1 MSDQSSQDKTEKA
14 SPQKVKKA
22 RQEGQ
27 IPRAKEFTTAVI
39 FMAVALYFYSQ
50 INSIWESMFGIFRYN
65 MSLTKADLENPQQ
78 MVEQVGQSLGMII
91 EMLLPLFTV
100 IIIVTFGSSIVMV
113 ACGSGMVLGGWMCR
127 PGNMLPKLSKLN
139 PLSGIKRIFS
149 TRSLVELVKSTIKV
163 TVIFG
168 ILYGYLDNH
177 LQPLLGIQNL
187 PLNQGFSMV
196 MSILFEGLLL
206 MGFALLLFGVIDIPY
221 QRWEHLKELR
231 MTKQELKEEFKNN
244 EGRPEVKQRIRQ
256 IQQQFARRK
265 IDKMVPTADVVITN
279 PTHYA
284 VALKYEPSLSDAP
297 FVVAKGVDETAMH
310 IQRIARENQV
320 EIINSPPL
328 TRSIYHTTAI
338 EQAIPSQL
346 YIAVAHIL
354 TYVLQLKAFRK
365 GDGKKPTPLPHF
377 SIPKHLQH

>member
-1 MSDQSSQDKTEKA
+1 MNDQSSQDKTEKA

-39 FMAVALYFYSQ
+39 FLAVALYFYSQ
-50 INSIWESMFGIFRYN
+50 LSNIWQSMTGVFRYN
-65 MSLTKADLENPQQ
+65 MALTKDDLASPNQ
-78 MVEQVGQSLGMII
+78 MVEQIGQSLAMII
-91 EMLLPLFTV
+91 EMLVPMFAV
-100 IIIVTFGSSIVMV
+100 IIIVTV
-113 ACGSGMVLGGWMCR
+113 ASTLVLGGWMFR
-127 PGNMLPKLSKLN
+127 PANMLPKLSKLN
-139 PLSGIKRIFS
+139 PLSGIKRMFS
-149 TRSLVELVKSTIKV
+149 TRSLVELIKSTLKV
-163 TVIFG
+163 TVVFAV
-168 ILYGYLDNH
+168 LYGYLDNH
-177 LQPLLGIQNL
+177 LQPLLGMQSL
-187 PLNQGFSMV
+187 PLNQGVTMI

-206 MGFALLLFGVIDIPY
+206 MGFALLIFGVIDIPY
-221 QRWEHLKELR
+221 QRWEHLKELK

-284 VALKYEPSLSDAP
+284 VALKYDMSLSEAP

-328 TRSIYHTTAI
+328 TRSIYYTTAI

-365 GDGKKPTPLPHF
+365 GSGKKPHPLPIF

>member
-1 MSDQSSQDKTEKA
+1 MNDQSSQDKTEKA

-39 FMAVALYFYSQ
+39 FLAVALYFYSQ
-50 INSIWESMFGIFRYN
+50 LSNIWQSMTGVFRYN
-65 MSLTKADLENPQQ
+65 MALTKDDLASPNQ
-78 MVEQVGQSLGMII
+78 MVEQIGQSLAMII
-91 EMLLPLFTV
+91 EMLVPMFAV
-100 IIIVTFGSSIVMV
+100 IIIVTV
-113 ACGSGMVLGGWMCR
+113 ASTLVLGGWMFR
-127 PGNMLPKLSKLN
+127 PANMLPKLSKLN
-139 PLSGIKRIFS
+139 PLSGIKRMFS
-149 TRSLVELVKSTIKV
+149 TRSLVELIKSTLKV
-163 TVIFG
+163 TVVFAV
-168 ILYGYLDNH
+168 LYGYLDNH
-177 LQPLLGIQNL
+177 LQPLLGMQSL
-187 PLNQGFSMV
+187 PLNQGVTMI

-206 MGFALLLFGVIDIPY
+206 MGVALLIFGVIDIPY
-221 QRWEHLKELR
+221 QRWEHLKELK

-284 VALKYEPSLSDAP
+284 VALKYDMSLSEAP

-328 TRSIYHTTAI
+328 TRSIYYTTAI

-365 GDGKKPTPLPHF
+365 GSGKKPHPLPIF

>member
-1 MSDQSSQDKTEKA
+1 
-14 SPQKVKKA
+14 
-22 RQEGQ
+22 
-27 IPRAKEFTTAVI
+27 
-39 FMAVALYFYSQ
+39 MAVALYFYSQ

-100 IIIVTFGSSIVMV
+100 IIIVTFGSS
-113 ACGSGMVLGGWMCR
+113 MVLGGWMFR
-127 PGNMLPKLSKLN
+127 PANMLPKLSKLN

-221 QRWEHLKELR
+221 QRWEHLKE
-231 MTKQELKEEFKNN
+231 
-244 EGRPEVKQRIRQ
+244 
-256 IQQQFARRK
+256 
-265 IDKMVPTADVVITN
+265 
-279 PTHYA
+279 
-284 VALKYEPSLSDAP
+284 
-297 FVVAKGVDETAMH
+297 FV
-310 IQRIARENQV
+310 
-320 EIINSPPL
+320 
-328 TRSIYHTTAI
+328 
-338 EQAIPSQL
+338 
-346 YIAVAHIL
+346 
-354 TYVLQLKAFRK
+354 
-365 GDGKKPTPLPHF
+365 
-377 SIPKHLQH
+377 

>member
-39 FMAVALYFYSQ
+39 FLAVALYFYSQ
-50 INSIWESMFGIFRYN
+50 LSNIWQSMTGVFRYN
-65 MSLTKADLENPQQ
+65 MALTKDDLASPNQ
-78 MVEQVGQSLGMII
+78 MVEQIGQSLAMII
-91 EMLLPLFTV
+91 EMLVPMFAV
-100 IIIVTFGSSIVMV
+100 IIIVTIASTL
-113 ACGSGMVLGGWMCR
+113 VLGGWMFR
-127 PGNMLPKLSKLN
+127 PANVLPKLSKLN
-139 PLSGIKRIFS
+139 PLSGIKRMFS
-149 TRSLVELVKSTIKV
+149 TRSLVELIKSTLKV
-163 TVIFG
+163 TVIFAV
-168 ILYGYLDNH
+168 LYGYLDNH
-177 LQPLLGIQNL
+177 LQPLLGMQSL
-187 PLNQGFSMV
+187 PLNQGVTMI

-206 MGFALLLFGVIDIPY
+206 MGFALLIFGVIDIPY
-221 QRWEHLKELR
+221 QRWEHLKELK

-284 VALKYEPSLSDAP
+284 VALKYDMSLSEAP

-328 TRSIYHTTAI
+328 TRSIYYTTAI

-365 GDGKKPTPLPHF
+365 GSGKKPHPLPIF

>member
-39 FMAVALYFYSQ
+39 FLAVALYFYSQ
-50 INSIWESMFGIFRYN
+50 LSNIWQSMTGVFRYN
-65 MSLTKADLENPQQ
+65 MALTKDDLASPNQ
-78 MVEQVGQSLGMII
+78 MVEQIGQSLAMII
-91 EMLLPLFTV
+91 EMLVPMFAV
-100 IIIVTFGSSIVMV
+100 IIIVTV
-113 ACGSGMVLGGWMCR
+113 ASTLVLGGWMFR
-127 PGNMLPKLSKLN
+127 PANMLPKLSKLN
-139 PLSGIKRIFS
+139 PLSGIKRMFS
-149 TRSLVELVKSTIKV
+149 TRSLVELIKSTLKV
-163 TVIFG
+163 TVIFAV
-168 ILYGYLDNH
+168 LYGYLDNH
-177 LQPLLGIQNL
+177 LQPLLGMQSL
-187 PLNQGFSMV
+187 PLNQGVTMI

-206 MGFALLLFGVIDIPY
+206 MGFALLIFGVIDIPY
-221 QRWEHLKELR
+221 QRWEHLKELK

-284 VALKYEPSLSDAP
+284 VALKYDMSLSEAP

-328 TRSIYHTTAI
+328 TRSIYYTTAI

-365 GDGKKPTPLPHF
+365 GSGKKPHPLPIF

>member
-1 MSDQSSQDKTEKA
+1 MSAQSSQDKTEKA

-39 FMAVALYFYSQ
+39 FLAVALYFYSQ
-50 INSIWESMFGIFRYN
+50 LSNIWQSMTGVFRYN
-65 MSLTKADLENPQQ
+65 MALTKDDLASPNQI
-78 MVEQVGQSLGMII
+78 VEQIGQSLAMII
-91 EMLLPLFTV
+91 EMLVPMFAV
-100 IIIVTFGSSIVMV
+100 IIIVTV
-113 ACGSGMVLGGWMCR
+113 ASTLVLGGWMFR
-127 PGNMLPKLSKLN
+127 PANMLPKLSKLN
-139 PLSGIKRIFS
+139 PLSGIKRMFS
-149 TRSLVELVKSTIKV
+149 TRSLVELVKSTLKV
-163 TVIFG
+163 TLIFAV
-168 ILYGYLDNH
+168 LYGYLDNH
-177 LQPLLGIQNL
+177 LQPLLGMQSL
-187 PLNQGFSMV
+187 PLNQGVTMI

-206 MGFALLLFGVIDIPY
+206 MGFALLIFGVIDIPY
-221 QRWEHLKELR
+221 QRWEHLKELK

-284 VALKYEPSLSDAP
+284 VALKYDMSLSEAP

-328 TRSIYHTTAI
+328 TRSIYYTTAI

-365 GDGKKPTPLPHF
+365 GSGKKPHPLPIF

>member
-39 FMAVALYFYSQ
+39 FLAVALYFYSQ
-50 INSIWESMFGIFRYN
+50 LSNIWQSMTGVFRYN
-65 MSLTKADLENPQQ
+65 MALTKDDLASPNQ
-78 MVEQVGQSLGMII
+78 MVEQIGQSLAMII
-91 EMLLPLFTV
+91 EMLVPMFAV
-100 IIIVTFGSSIVMV
+100 IIIVTV
-113 ACGSGMVLGGWMCR
+113 ASTLVLGGWMFR
-127 PGNMLPKLSKLN
+127 PANIVPKLSKLN
-139 PLSGIKRIFS
+139 PLSGIKRMFS
-149 TRSLVELVKSTIKV
+149 TRSLVELIKSTLKV
-163 TVIFG
+163 TVIFAV
-168 ILYGYLDNH
+168 LYGYLDNH
-177 LQPLLGIQNL
+177 LQPLLGMQSL
-187 PLNQGFSMV
+187 PLNQGVTMI

-206 MGFALLLFGVIDIPY
+206 MGFALLIFGVIDIPY
-221 QRWEHLKELR
+221 QRWEHLKELK

-284 VALKYEPSLSDAP
+284 VALKYDMSLSEAP

-328 TRSIYHTTAI
+328 TRSIYYTTAI

-365 GDGKKPTPLPHF
+365 GSGKKPHPLPIF

>member
-39 FMAVALYFYSQ
+39 FLAVALYFYSQ
-50 INSIWESMFGIFRYN
+50 LSNIWQSMTGVFRYN
-65 MSLTKADLENPQQ
+65 MALTKDDLASPNQ
-78 MVEQVGQSLGMII
+78 MVEQIGQSLAMII
-91 EMLLPLFTV
+91 EMLVPMFAV
-100 IIIVTFGSSIVMV
+100 IIIVTIASTL
-113 ACGSGMVLGGWMCR
+113 VLGGWMFC
-127 PGNMLPKLSKLN
+127 PANVQPKLSKLN
-139 PLSGIKRIFS
+139 PLSGIKRMFS
-149 TRSLVELVKSTIKV
+149 TRSLVELIKSTLKV
-163 TVIFG
+163 TVIFAV
-168 ILYGYLDNH
+168 LYGYLDSH
-177 LQPLLGIQNL
+177 LQPLLGMQSL
-187 PLNQGFSMV
+187 PLNQGVTMII
-196 MSILFEGLLL
+196 SILFEGLLL
-206 MGFALLLFGVIDIPY
+206 MGFALLIFGVIDIPY
-221 QRWEHLKELR
+221 QRWEHLKELK

-284 VALKYEPSLSDAP
+284 VALKYDMSLSEAP

-328 TRSIYHTTAI
+328 TRSIYYTTAI

-365 GDGKKPTPLPHF
+365 GSGKKPHPLPIF

>member
-39 FMAVALYFYSQ
+39 FLAVALYFYSQ
-50 INSIWESMFGIFRYN
+50 LSNIWQSMTGVFRYN
-65 MSLTKADLENPQQ
+65 MALTKDDLASPNQ
-78 MVEQVGQSLGMII
+78 MVEQIGQSLAMII
-91 EMLLPLFTV
+91 EMLVPMFAV
-100 IIIVTFGSSIVMV
+100 IIIVTIASTL
-113 ACGSGMVLGGWMCR
+113 VLGGWMFR
-127 PGNMLPKLSKLN
+127 PANVLPKLSKLN
-139 PLSGIKRIFS
+139 PLSGIKRMFS
-149 TRSLVELVKSTIKV
+149 TRSLVELIKSTLKV
-163 TVIFG
+163 TVIFAV
-168 ILYGYLDNH
+168 LYGYLDSH
-177 LQPLLGIQNL
+177 LQPLLGMQSL
-187 PLNQGFSMV
+187 PLNQGVTMII
-196 MSILFEGLLL
+196 SILFEGLLL
-206 MGFALLLFGVIDIPY
+206 MGFALLIFGVIDIPY
-221 QRWEHLKELR
+221 QRWEHLKELK

-284 VALKYEPSLSDAP
+284 VALKYDMSLSEAP

-328 TRSIYHTTAI
+328 TRSIYYTTAI

-365 GDGKKPTPLPHF
+365 GSGKKPHPLPIF

>member
-1 MSDQSSQDKTEKA
+1 
-14 SPQKVKKA
+14 
-22 RQEGQ
+22 
-27 IPRAKEFTTAVI
+27 
-39 FMAVALYFYSQ
+39 
-50 INSIWESMFGIFRYN
+50 MF
-65 MSLTKADLENPQQ
+65 
-78 MVEQVGQSLGMII
+78 
-91 EMLLPLFTV
+91 
-100 IIIVTFGSSIVMV
+100 
-113 ACGSGMVLGGWMCR
+113 R
-127 PGNMLPKLSKLN
+127 PANMLPKLSKLN
-139 PLSGIKRIFS
+139 PLSGIKRMFS
-149 TRSLVELVKSTIKV
+149 TRSLVELVKSTLKV
-163 TVIFG
+163 TVIFAV
-168 ILYGYLDNH
+168 LYGYLDNH
-177 LQPLLGIQNL
+177 LQPLLGMQSL
-187 PLNQGFSMV
+187 PLNQGVTMI

-206 MGFALLLFGVIDIPY
+206 MGVALLIFGVIDIPY
-221 QRWEHLKELR
+221 QRWEHLKELK

-284 VALKYEPSLSDAP
+284 VALKYDMSLSEAP

-328 TRSIYHTTAI
+328 TRSIYYTTAI

-365 GDGKKPTPLPHF
+365 GSGKKPHPLPIF

>member
-1 MSDQSSQDKTEKA
+1 MSDQASSQDKTEQA
-14 SPQKVKKA
+14 SAQKIKKA
-22 RQEGQ
+22 RDEGQ

-39 FMAVALYFYSQ
+39 FLAVALFFYSQ
-50 INSIWESMFGIFRYN
+50 LDTFWQSISGVFRFN
-65 MSLTKADLENPQQ
+65 MQLTKQDLADPYLLIEHI
-78 MVEQVGQSLGMII
+78 GQSLAIII
-91 EMLLPLFTV
+91 ELLLPMFIV
-100 IIIVTFGSSIVMV
+100 IIFFAVSSTMI
-113 ACGSGMVLGGWMCR
+113 LGGWMFR
-127 PGNMLPKLSKLN
+127 PANILPKLSKLS
-139 PLSGIKRIFS
+139 PLSGIKRMFS
-149 TRSLVELVKSTIKV
+149 TRSLVELIKSTLKV
-163 TVIFG
+163 LMIFAL
-168 ILYGYLDNH
+168 LYGYLDNH
-177 LQPLLGIQNL
+177 LQPLIGMQRL
-187 PLNQGFSMV
+187 PLSQGLAMI
-196 MSILFEGLLL
+196 MTILFEGLLL

-221 QRWEHLKELR
+221 QRWEHMKELR
-231 MTKQELKEEFKNN
+231 MTKQEQKEEFKNN

-284 VALKYEPSLSDAP
+284 VALKYDTSLSDAP

-328 TRSIYHTTAI
+328 TRSIYYTTAL

-354 TYVLQLKAFRK
+354 TYVLQLKAFRR
-365 GDGKKPTPLPHF
+365 GNGERPLPLPHF

>member
-39 FMAVALYFYSQ
+39 FLAVALYFYSQ
-50 INSIWESMFGIFRYN
+50 LSNIWQSMTGVFRYN
-65 MSLTKADLENPQQ
+65 MALTKDDLASPNQ
-78 MVEQVGQSLGMII
+78 MVEQIGQSLAMII
-91 EMLLPLFTV
+91 EMLVPMFAV
-100 IIIVTFGSSIVMV
+100 IIIVTIASTL
-113 ACGSGMVLGGWMCR
+113 VLGGWMFC
-127 PGNMLPKLSKLN
+127 PANVLPKLSKLN
-139 PLSGIKRIFS
+139 PLSGIKRMFS
-149 TRSLVELVKSTIKV
+149 TRSLVELIKSTLKV
-163 TVIFG
+163 TVIFAV
-168 ILYGYLDNH
+168 LYGYLDSH
-177 LQPLLGIQNL
+177 LQPLLGMQSL
-187 PLNQGFSMV
+187 PLNQGVTMII
-196 MSILFEGLLL
+196 SILFEGLLL
-206 MGFALLLFGVIDIPY
+206 MGFALLIFGVIDIPY
-221 QRWEHLKELR
+221 QRWEHLKELK

-284 VALKYEPSLSDAP
+284 VALKYDMSLSEAP

-328 TRSIYHTTAI
+328 TRSIYYTTAI

-365 GDGKKPTPLPHF
+365 GSGKKPHPLPIF

>member
-39 FMAVALYFYSQ
+39 FLAVALYFYSQ
-50 INSIWESMFGIFRYN
+50 LSNIWQSMTGVFRYN
-65 MSLTKADLENPQQ
+65 MALTKDDLASPNQ
-78 MVEQVGQSLGMII
+78 MVEQIGQSLAMII
-91 EMLLPLFTV
+91 EMLVPMFAV
-100 IIIVTFGSSIVMV
+100 IIIVTV
-113 ACGSGMVLGGWMCR
+113 ASTLLLGGWMFR
-127 PGNMLPKLSKLN
+127 PANILPKLSKLN
-139 PLSGIKRIFS
+139 PLSGIKRMFS
-149 TRSLVELVKSTIKV
+149 TRSLVELIKSTLKV
-163 TVIFG
+163 TVIFAV
-168 ILYGYLDNH
+168 LYGYLDNH
-177 LQPLLGIQNL
+177 LQPLLGMQSL
-187 PLNQGFSMV
+187 PLNQGVTMI

-206 MGFALLLFGVIDIPY
+206 MGFALLIFGVIDIPY
-221 QRWEHLKELR
+221 QRWEHLKELK

-284 VALKYEPSLSDAP
+284 VALKYDMSLSEAP

-328 TRSIYHTTAI
+328 TRSIYYTTAI

-365 GDGKKPTPLPHF
+365 GSGKKPHPLPIF

>member
-39 FMAVALYFYSQ
+39 FLAVALYFYSQ
-50 INSIWESMFGIFRYN
+50 LSNIWQSMTGVFRYN
-65 MSLTKADLENPQQ
+65 MALTKDDLASPNQ
-78 MVEQVGQSLGMII
+78 MVEQIGQSLAMII
-91 EMLLPLFTV
+91 EMLLPMFAV
-100 IIIVTFGSSIVMV
+100 IIIVTV
-113 ACGSGMVLGGWMCR
+113 ASTLVLGGWMFR
-127 PGNMLPKLSKLN
+127 PANILPKLSKLN
-139 PLSGIKRIFS
+139 PLSGIKRMFS
-149 TRSLVELVKSTIKV
+149 TRSLVELIKSTLKV
-163 TVIFG
+163 TVIFAV
-168 ILYGYLDNH
+168 LYGYLDNH
-177 LQPLLGIQNL
+177 LQPLLGMQSL
-187 PLNQGFSMV
+187 PLNQGVTMI

-206 MGFALLLFGVIDIPY
+206 MGFALLIFGVIDIPY
-221 QRWEHLKELR
+221 QRWEHLKELK

-284 VALKYEPSLSDAP
+284 VALKYDMSLSEAP

-328 TRSIYHTTAI
+328 TRSIYYTTAI

-365 GDGKKPTPLPHF
+365 GSGKKPHPLPIF